1 MYKILTWFNWLSGW
15 KHGARKYVW
24 RTKSS
29 LWSKILRLRFGRVS
43 KMKDRETPFRYSL
56 FDASRKGEIQ
66 IGRMGVHHVQVDL
79 VQKGRWHCE

>member
-1 MYKILTWFNWLSGW
+1 MYEILTWFNWLSGW
-15 KHGARKYVW
+15 KHGGQSRA
-24 RTKSS
+24 